1 MSVSFVG
8 RHVIS
13 NHDIDQRCPLHV
25 GRHKCNFYTTNLYTN
40 FYTKQ
45 FFLQLI
51 IFTLTRFYIIDTSYA
66 RQFLHRTT
74 FNTRQPL
81 HQTTL
86 YNTHLLHHTPC
97 TPILATFT
105 PNKISHQVLPLP
117 CKSRPGDRQLRRAG
131 TQQNTS
137 GRRRHRQQTG
147 CPSAETGQ
155 QHVMLR
161 EDVRLLCRATCDVD
175 VRCRS
180 QREKERETER
190 EREKVMPIE
199 RETLRRGRQ
208 RERE

>member
-97 TPILATFT
+97 TPILVHIKCCPCHANPGPETDNRDAPEHSRT
-105 PNKISHQVLPLP
+105 QADVGDTDNKQGAQVL
-117 CKSRPGDRQLRRAG
+117 RQDS
-131 TQQNTS
+131 N
-137 GRRRHRQQTG
+137 
-147 CPSAETGQ
+147 
-155 QHVMLR
+155 M
-161 EDVRLLCRATCDVD
+161 
-175 VRCRS
+175 
-180 QREKERETER
+180 
-190 EREKVMPIE
+190 
-199 RETLRRGRQ
+199 
-208 RERE
+208 